1 MKWLK
6 RILLGL
12 VTTLVLALAVLYGW
26 SGMIIGKKYEAEP
39 RTVELSSDPAVIE
52 RGERLAQVFGCFH
65 GCHGADMEG
74 SVMVDKPLLGR
85 LVAPNLTQAVD
96 KYSTAELEA
105 IIRQGILPNGTSVR
119 AMPSDAFSAMT
130 DEDLSA
136 ILSFIK
142 RYPRQENDP
151 GTTSVGPM
159 GRFALIAGFFPVP
172 AEGTR
177 PHPWKEGFRDDP
189 MKLGEYFAIL
199 ACAECHGPDFQGRGD
214 FTPPLTIA
222 KAYSPEDFRE
232 LMSTGIGLGD
242 RDLGLMTQMGE
253 YRLKHLTDE
262 EVTALYT
269 YLQSL

>member
-6 RILLGL
+6 RITLGL
-12 VTTLVLALAVLYGW
+12 IAIVFIGLAVLYGW
-26 SGMIIGKKYEAEP
+26 SGMILGKKYEAEA
-39 RTVELSSDPAVIE
+39 RTVLFSSDPAVIE

-74 SVMVDKPLLGR
+74 NVMVDKPLLGR

-96 KYSTAELEA
+96 KYDSAELEA
-105 IIRQGILPNGTSVR
+105 IIRQGILPDGTSVK

-130 DEDLSA
+130 DEDLTT

-142 RYPRQENDP
+142 DYPRQENDL
-151 GTTSVGPM
+151 GTTSVGPI
-159 GRFALIAGFFPVP
+159 GRFALITGLFPVP
-172 AEGTR
+172 AEGTQ
-177 PHPWKEGFRDDP
+177 PHPWEEGFRDDP
-189 MKLGEYFAIL
+189 MKLGEYLAIL

-222 KAYSPEDFRE
+222 KAYSPQDFRK

-253 YRLKHLTDE
+253 FRLKHLTDD
-262 EVTALYT
+262 EVAALYT
-269 YLQSL
+269 FLQTL